1 MANTKR
7 RIGILTGGGDC
18 PGLNAVIR
26 AVTKS
31 LISRFDFEVYGIED
45 GFEGLVENRFR
56 PLGYD
61 DVSGILQTG
70 GTILGTSN
78 KADPFHYPV
87 NEEGSVVFRDLSER
101 ALANVEAAGIEAICC
116 LGGDGSMTIA
126 RRLQQKGLKVVG
138 VPKTIDNDIWGT
150 DVTFGFDSA
159 MSVAAEAIDRI
170 HTTAQ
175 SHHRVMIVEVMG
187 RFAGWLA
194 LEAGLAG
201 GADVILIPEMDYDL
215 DEVCDKFLFRRRIGR
230 KFSIVC
236 VAEGAKPLGGEVVVQ
251 KETPA
256 SQGRIRLGGIGA
268 KLTED
273 IELRTGIETR
283 VTILGHLQRSGTPTP
298 FDRILATRFGV
309 AAVEMIGRREFGVMT
324 ALRGSDIVPIPLDEV
339 AGRMKRVPPDHPLLK
354 VARFA
359 GKSLGASEEIA

>member
-1 MANTKR
+1 MGIPKK

-31 LISRFDFEVYGIED
+31 LISRFDWEVVGIED
-45 GFEGLVENRFR
+45 GFEGLVEKRFR
-56 PLGYD
+56 PLGYN
-61 DVSGILQTG
+61 DVSGILQVG

-87 NEEGSVVFRDLSER
+87 SEAGGIVHRDLSDR
-101 ALANVEAAGIEAICC
+101 ALANVEEAGLEAVCC

-126 RRLQQKGLKVVG
+126 QRLGEKGLRVVG
-138 VPKTIDNDIWGT
+138 VPKTIDNDLWGT
-150 DVTFGFDSA
+150 DVTFGYDSA

-187 RFAGWLA
+187 RLAGWLA
-194 LEAGLAG
+194 LGAGLAG
-201 GADVILIPEMDYDL
+201 GADVILIPEIDFEL
-215 DEVCDKFLFRRRIGR
+215 EAVCEKFLSRRRIGR

-236 VAEGAKPLGGEVVVQ
+236 VAEGAKPRGGEVVTQ

-256 SQGRIRLGGIGA
+256 SQGRVRLGGIGVR
-268 KLTED
+268 LTEE
-273 IELRTGIETR
+273 IELRTGLEAR
-283 VTILGHLQRSGTPTP
+283 ATILGHLQRSGTPTP
-298 FDRILATRFGV
+298 YDRLLATRFGV
-309 AAVEMIGRREFGVMT
+309 AAAEMTARREFGRMA
-324 ALRGSDIVPIPLDEV
+324 ALQGEDIVTVPLDEV
-339 AGRMKRVPPDHPLLK
+339 AGRMKRVPDGHPLLK
-354 VARFA
+354 VARFV
-359 GKSLGASEEIA
+359 GTSLGVDD